1 MDLER
6 FVADCVAAAAEA
18 DAQAAVEAVLRR
30 AIAAPEAVLKAVGE
44 PVAAGLTTY
53 HRSSSLT
60 IFAAAWAPNM
70 TLMPHDHDMWALIGL
85 YTGRE
90 DNIFWRRNRDGLAAK
105 GVAALFAGDVA
116 ALAPD
121 AIHSV
126 TNPLPRFTGGIHIYG
141 GDFFATPRTMWD
153 AETLAPGPS
162 DGAVVEAIFARENAR
177 LTR

>member
-1 MDLER
+1 MEIER
-6 FVADCVAAAAEA
+6 FVADCIAANAEA
-18 DAQAAVEAVLRR
+18 DAQGAVAEVLRR
-30 AIAAPEAVLKAVGE
+30 AVADPAALLAAVGE

-53 HRSSSLT
+53 HRSASLT

-90 DNIFWRRNRDGLAAK
+90 DNIFWRRDGERLAAK

-153 AETLAPGPS
+153 AETLEPGPS

-177 LTR
+177 LRG